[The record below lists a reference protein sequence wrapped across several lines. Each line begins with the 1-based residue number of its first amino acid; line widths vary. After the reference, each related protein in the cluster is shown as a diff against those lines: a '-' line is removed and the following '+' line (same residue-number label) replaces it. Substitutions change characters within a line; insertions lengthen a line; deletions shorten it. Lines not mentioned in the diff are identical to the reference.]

1 MASTTMEVQL
11 PPAVIC
17 GLCLQPYKDPRVL
30 PCLHSFCKE
39 CLEREAEN
47 AGLQLKCPSKGC
59 KIEAALSRGVSAF
72 PQNLRLSFNV
82 EVAQQMARVQGNK
95 DELLCD
101 SCDESS
107 DTAIVYCTECREF
120 LCRLCR
126 ESHRRM
132 KRTSK
137 HEVVCFLDK
146 DATKCMKPRDFHCA
160 EPKHEEE
167 ILKFYCETCQQLI
180 CRDCLLIKH
189 KDHEHA
195 DLAAVAKHQKQELKF
210 ILEPAHDAN
219 TALRNAMEESEE
231 MIQKVQNQ
239 SRSIDDTIQY
249 VFDELKEA
257 LEQQR
262 SSLLA
267 KNKERSMA
275 KVTALTLQKEKIDL
289 LKKRIAAYTENVTEL
304 LQTYTDEEV
313 AALGGFLHA
322 ELDSSLSE
330 FEDTPLKPI
339 ETDNTPVLL
348 EHKILLEEIREF
360 GDLNHDVSPAHSTA
374 ELQTTK
380 AIKYKE
386 RKIKVISRKENLRPF
401 CHGGEEVKSELRSV
415 DYRNS
420 PVIKGKTIDNGDGTY
435 TVSVTPQIVGEHKF
449 SITLRGQHIKGSPF
463 VLTVREQPKTLAK
476 YMSIS

>member
-1 MASTTMEVQL
+1 MASTTIEEVQL
-11 PPAVIC
+11 PSAVIC
-17 GLCLQPYKDPRVL
+17 ELCLQPYKDPRVL
-30 PCLHSFCKE
+30 PCLHSFCRE
-39 CLEREAEN
+39 CLEKEAEN

-59 KIEAALSRGVSAF
+59 KIEAALSRGVGAF

-82 EVAQQMARVQGNK
+82 DVAQQMARVEGNK
-95 DELLCD
+95 LCD

-107 DTAIVYCTECREF
+107 DTAVVYCTECREF
-120 LCRLCR
+120 LCTLCS
-126 ESHRRM
+126 ESHKRIRRTSNHDMVCFRDKNAAKRM
-132 KRTSK
+132 K
-137 HEVVCFLDK
+137 
-146 DATKCMKPRDFHCA
+146 PQDFHCA

-167 ILKFYCETCQQLI
+167 ILKFYCKTCQQLI

-219 TALRNAMEESEE
+219 TALGNATEESEE

-257 LEQQR
+257 LEEQR

-275 KVTALTLQKEKIDL
+275 KVTALTLQKEKIEL
-289 LKKRIAAYTENVTEL
+289 LKKKIAAYAENVTEL

-330 FEDTPLKPI
+330 FEDTPLKPS
-339 ETDNTPVLL
+339 ETDNMPALPD
-348 EHKILLEEIREF
+348 HKILLENIQEF
-360 GDLNHDVSPAHSTA
+360 GEVNDDVSPAHSTA
-374 ELQTTK
+374 ELQTAK
-380 AIKYKE
+380 AIKQKE
-386 RKIKVISRKENLRPF
+386 RKIKVISRKENYRLF
-401 CHGGEEVKSELRSV
+401 CRGGEEVKSELESM
-415 DYRNS
+415 DYPNS
-420 PVIKGKTIDNGDGTY
+420 PVVKGKTIDNGDGTY
-435 TVSVTPQIVGEHKF
+435 TVSVTPQIVGEHEL
-449 SITLRGQHIKGSPF
+449 SITIRGQHIEGSPF
-463 VLTVREQPKTLAK
+463 VMTVCELSKTLAK
-476 YMSIS
+476 YMSL